1 MSAPVITYRSFGAV
15 PFVNEAVE
23 TLSLPVE
30 DPCRRYF
37 RSLTGLE
44 EAHEL
49 AVSQCKVGPDTP
61 LGGSDEVRAL
71 FSLAAPERYLNHGSY
86 GAPLRACSAVAL
98 AVRARLEA
106 HPNLVIEK
114 PMQELIARS
123 VESVA
128 ALVHAR
134 ADQVLMVPNATYG
147 VGSVVRGFPLKPGDV
162 LMTLGT
168 NYLACL
174 HAMDRAC
181 KEKGATLVVLPNAP
195 LASRELL
202 AFVEEGLDKHRPSLV
217 VVDHITSATGL
228 VQPVAELAAL
238 CRARG
243 AAICVDGAHA
253 IGQLPLDLE
262 AIGAD
267 FYVSNLH
274 KWLLTTLSCAFLYIR
289 DSPRWP
295 TVVGLVDSHGY
306 GSGVRPAST
315 YMGTMDYVPLTTAT
329 TALAVLD
336 KLGGLPRVMAH
347 NHDLAVRIARRV
359 SKAWGTPVLLDDEQ
373 QWGSMACV
381 LVPGLPQGAPF
392 DSVAIRDDLM
402 YCGPEHERIAVA
414 LNGVNGRL
422 YLRISAQIY
431 IKEQD
436 YDLAIRLIP
445 EAVERFKQG
454 KSRKP
459 GHDQN

>member
-1 MSAPVITYRSFGAV
+1 MASSAGSPYRSFGAV
-15 PFVNEAVE
+15 PFVNESVA
-23 TLSLPVE
+23 TLSLPRE
-30 DPCRRYF
+30 DPSRSF
-37 RSLTGLE
+37 FLSLTGLQ
-44 EAHEL
+44 EAHDL
-49 AVSQCKVGPDTP
+49 ALSQCKVGPETP
-61 LGGSDEVRAL
+61 LGGEEARAL

-86 GAPLRACSAVAL
+86 GAPLRACSAVAQ

-128 ALVHAR
+128 RFVGAR

-174 HAMDRAC
+174 HSMDRAC
-181 KEKGATLVVLPNAP
+181 REKGATLVVLPGAP
-195 LASRELL
+195 LASAELL
-202 AFVEEGLDKHRPSLV
+202 DFVREALV
-217 VVDHITSATGL
+217 RHKPALFVVDHITSATGL
-228 VQPVAELAAL
+228 IQPVEELAAL
-238 CRARG
+238 CRAHG

-253 IGQLPLDLE
+253 IGQVPLDLE
-262 AIGAD
+262 RLGAD

-289 DSPRWP
+289 DCERWP

-306 GSGVRPAST
+306 GSGVRPATT
-315 YMGTMDYVPLTTAT
+315 YMGTMDYVPLTTAP
-329 TALAVLD
+329 TALAVIER
-336 KLGGLPRVMAH
+336 LGGASRVMAH
-347 NHDLAVRIARRV
+347 NHDLAVRVARRV
-359 SKAWGTPVLLDDEQ
+359 AKAWGTPVLLDDEQ

-381 LVPGLPQGAPF
+381 LVPGLPEGTPF

-402 YCGPEHERIAVA
+402 YCGPENQRIAVA

-422 YLRISAQIY
+422 YLRVSAQIY
-431 IKEQD
+431 LKESD
-436 YDLAIRLIP
+436 YDIAIALIP

-459 GHDQN
+459 GRG